1 MPIEFHYFSLIL
13 IGLILARIILK
24 VTKERLKKIKTYLT
38 VVNTGILIVFNLI
51 MYSFSDQYRMILQNQ
66 VGSYVLIA
74 LIILINVTVLIDI
87 IKINK
92 KDWAA

>member
-92 KDWAA
+92 KD

>member
-1 MPIEFHYFSLIL
+1 LPFEFHYFSIIL

-24 VTKERLKKIKTYLT
+24 ETKERLKKIKTYLT
-38 VVNTGILIVFNLI
+38 VVNIGILIIFNLI
-51 MYSFSDQYRMILQNQ
+51 MYSFSDQYRILLQNQ
-66 VGSYVLIA
+66 ASSYLLIA

-92 KDWAA
+92 KDEAV